1 MLQSLL
7 QVRDGPPNVIAIIVS
22 NKLIVANIGTPVD
35 NGGDEEEAAVVVRDG
50 GGGILPSREDDGDE
64 NGMMFAVLGCIV
76 GGNFGAFVGVIEN
89 STKRF
94 VVSSICGR
102 LLQSKYSGGCCDT
115 MQDVCTIQSVK
126 EEILEYTPGYR
137 SSAHRIPLFGRN
149 REGQS
154 HT

>member
-1 MLQSLL
+1 M
-7 QVRDGPPNVIAIIVS
+7 GFF
-22 NKLIVANIGTPVD
+22 VD
-35 NGGDEEEAAVVVRDG
+35 MYE
-50 GGGILPSREDDGDE
+50 SREDDGDE

-137 SSAHRIPLFGRN
+137 SSAHRIPLLEETGRGSRIHEIVRCERTSSEIPN
-149 REGQS
+149 VLDAVFCCFTYQETIPTS
-154 HT
+154 SS